1 MKSRVET
8 INTTKQKATLV
19 LLSVLLVA
27 LAVILSGC
35 RAEEQGRVL
44 QYKAGTYQGK
54 QDAKLDATQLRM
66 LSDRIVMQSDFTA
79 KSGGAPSRSPD
90 VSLPKSSKTMDW
102 QALGDRLEGQKAE
115 PVKKAR

>member
-8 INTTKQKATLV
+8 IDTTKQKATLV
-19 LLSVLLVA
+19 LLSALLVA
-27 LAVILSGC
+27 LAVFLSGC

-54 QDAKLDATQLRM
+54 QDFNLDAAQLRM
-66 LSDRIVMQSDFTA
+66 LSDRIAMQSDITA
-79 KSGGAPSRSPD
+79 QSGGTPSRSPD

-102 QALGDRLEGQKAE
+102 PALGNRLEGQKAE
-115 PVKKAR
+115 PTKKAK